1 MAERAREDAVRTPTE
16 DADELV
22 TALLTASRLLI
33 AVSARS
39 LADVAE
45 SLTLP
50 QLRMLV
56 VLEGRG
62 PMNISRLGGRL
73 EVIPS
78 TAMRMVD
85 RLAAA
90 GMLERLADAGTRRE
104 TLIGLTDAGRRV
116 VQEVT
121 ERRRAEIA
129 RIVSTMPRAQRAE
142 LVDALRAFT
151 EAGEEPPAPPPGTPD
166 W

>member
-1 MAERAREDAVRTPTE
+1 MGTTAE
-16 DADELV
+16 DADALV

-56 VLEGRG
+56 VLDGRG

-85 RLAAA
+85 RLATA
-90 GMLERLADAGTRRE
+90 GMLERLADAGSRRE
-104 TLIGLTDAGRRV
+104 TLIALTDAGRRV

-129 RIVSTMPRAQRAE
+129 RIVSTMPPAQRVE
-142 LVDALRAFT
+142 LVGALRAFT
-151 EAGEEPPAPPPGTPD
+151 
-166 W
+166 

>member
-1 MAERAREDAVRTPTE
+1 MGTTAE
-16 DADELV
+16 DADALV

-56 VLEGRG
+56 VLDGRG

-85 RLAAA
+85 RLATA
-90 GMLERLADAGTRRE
+90 GMLERLADAGSRRE
-104 TLIGLTDAGRRV
+104 TLIALTDAGRRV

-129 RIVSTMPRAQRAE
+129 RIVSTMPPAQRVE
-142 LVDALRAFT
+142 LVGALRAFT
-151 EAGEEPPAPPPGTPD
+151 EAGEEPPAPPPATPD